1 MQDPYIAGLKLLPA
15 RDWLH
20 SNKNEYP
27 LASNR
32 HGNAASALAFV
43 NRLFILGATEVYV
56 ADPAEEPSRIELE
69 GGPYSDTV
77 VVLLPSEPNKREA
90 LFKVFAEEAEHE
102 GFDAPQ
108 DVGQSEHLLWW
119 D

>member
-1 MQDPYIAGLKLLPA
+1 MDDPYIASLRLLPA
-15 RDWLH
+15 RDWLE
-20 SNKNEYP
+20 SNQNEYP

-32 HGNAASALAFV
+32 HGNTAGALSFV
-43 NRLFILGATEVYV
+43 DKLLSLGAAAVFV

-69 GGPYSDTV
+69 GGPYSDTL
-77 VVLLPSEPNKREA
+77 VVLLPVEPEKREA
-90 LFKVFAEEAEHE
+90 LFRLFAAEAEHE

-108 DVGQSEHLLWW
+108 DTGQSEHLLWW